1 MPRVRAET
9 AARAQA
15 GLYQFLTDREESEY
29 QDWAG
34 GVHGRNGGYP
44 RSRRLAALRAGR
56 PVACAVYELPVWA
69 RPASTPPTPRSR
81 GEWSREYD
89 VTVGRFVT
97 VFADDRV
104 VLKAVGGAPTPL
116 DEFLDL

>member
-1 MPRVRAET
+1 MPRVRAEA

-15 GLYQFLTDREESEY
+15 GLYQFLTDREESAY
-29 QDWAG
+29 QDWVG
-34 GVHGRNGGYP
+34 SVHGGNGSYP

-56 PVACAVYELPVWA
+56 PVACAVYELPMWA
-69 RPASTPPTPRSR
+69 RPAGTPPPPRSR
-81 GEWSREYD
+81 AEWSRECD
-89 VTVGRFVT
+89 VAVGRFVT

-104 VLKAVGGAPTPL
+104 VLKAVDGAPTPL